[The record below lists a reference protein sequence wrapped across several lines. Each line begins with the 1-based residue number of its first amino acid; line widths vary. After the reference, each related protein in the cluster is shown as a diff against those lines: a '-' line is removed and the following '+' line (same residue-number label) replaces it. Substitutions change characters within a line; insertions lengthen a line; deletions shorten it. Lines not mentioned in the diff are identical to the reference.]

1 MQFCNELAYHLAN
14 AFFSRG
20 QSLKPQLPGAPRP
33 AATGHCHNC
42 GAAVSGNFCAACG
55 QETVLHVASARE
67 FLHEFIGHYIA
78 LEGKL
83 WKTLGLLLFRPGML
97 TAEYIAGRRA
107 RYVQPLRIYLT
118 LSILFFALLKFGP
131 AELITIHPAAT
142 TAPNSAVFT
151 DKPPDAGTTRINLN
165 MSTKLGRFSPA
176 WEKRALEIGAM
187 PKEQVMALFKGKFFA
202 YVPYA
207 MFCLLPVLA
216 LYLKMLYL
224 GSGRYYGEHMLFALH
239 ANAFAFLLL
248 GLIWA
253 VPGAWIDS
261 ALFAWLAAYL
271 PFAMRRVY
279 GGSIKATIA
288 RWLVLMAFY
297 TATLVAV
304 VFATLFT
311 TTIVI

>member
-1 MQFCNELAYHLAN
+1 LN
-14 AFFSRG
+14 
-20 QSLKPQLPGAPRP
+20 PQLPADLQGALQGAPRP
-33 AATGHCHNC
+33 TATGRCHNC
-42 GAAVSGNFCAACG
+42 GSAASANFCAACG

-67 FLHEFIGHYIA
+67 FLHEFIGHYVA

-83 WKTLGLLLFRPGML
+83 WKTLALLLFRPGML

-118 LSILFFALLKFGP
+118 LSILFFALLKYGP
-131 AELITIHPAAT
+131 VELIKVRPAAT
-142 TAPNSAVFT
+142 AAPTSGAIT
-151 DKPPDAGTTRINLN
+151 DKPPTADTVR
-165 MSTKLGRFSPA
+165 MSTKLGRFNPA

-187 PKEQVMALFKGKFFA
+187 PQDQALALIKGKFFA

-207 MFCLLPVLA
+207 MFCLMPVLA
-216 LYLKMLYL
+216 LYLKLLYL
-224 GSGRYYGEHMLFALH
+224 GSSRHYGEHMLFALH

-271 PFAMRRVY
+271 PFAMHRVY
-279 GGSIKATIA
+279 GGRIRVTIA

-297 TATLVAV
+297 TATVVAV

-311 TTIVI
+311 ATIVI